1 MPTEAESSIE
11 PLSSTALYRRTDL
24 SSFGFKTT
32 KDLEDVDTL
41 VGQDRALE
49 AVRFAARMRARGYNL
64 FVVGPKGSGK
74 HTAVRRY
81 LRDRA
86 QNFPPPQDQ
95 VYVHNFSDEHRPLA
109 LSLPAGVG
117 PIMAQAMSKM
127 IADLTATVPSVFEG
141 EDYRLR
147 RQAIDKSFSERGE
160 AEFKIVAEEAA
171 KHDLALLRTEQGL
184 AVAPVEDGKPMPQER
199 FAALPEADRERLQ
212 KAIKDIQQQL
222 QEVMRRTPIL
232 ERERQE
238 AIRSLNQSVAEM
250 LIQVEMDEVR
260 ATLPSVPVLNDWLG
274 AARTDLVNHVQ
285 LFARDET
292 PADTQ
297 SRSGPPA
304 PGTAS
309 RRRYEVNVLVTH
321 EADRGAPVV
330 MEDHPTLGRLIGRIE
345 HRAQQG
351 AMITDFTLIRP
362 GALHEANGGYLLL
375 DAQKL
380 VSQPH
385 AWEALKRALYSG
397 KITIEGPGE
406 AAATALAVSIQP
418 ASIPLDIKV
427 VLFGNQQLY
436 LMLSAMDPDF
446 GDLFK
451 VAADFDEVMERD
463 SEHDQLYA

>member
-1 MPTEAESSIE
+1 M
-11 PLSSTALYRRTDL
+11 
-24 SSFGFKTT
+24 
-32 KDLEDVDTL
+32 
-41 VGQDRALE
+41 
-49 AVRFAARMRARGYNL
+49 
-64 FVVGPKGSGK
+64 
-74 HTAVRRY
+74 
-81 LRDRA
+81 
-86 QNFPPPQDQ
+86 
-95 VYVHNFSDEHRPLA
+95 
-109 LSLPAGVG
+109 
-117 PIMAQAMSKM
+117 
-127 IADLTATVPSVFEG
+127 
-141 EDYRLR
+141 
-147 RQAIDKSFSERGE
+147 
-160 AEFKIVAEEAA
+160 
-171 KHDLALLRTEQGL
+171 
-184 AVAPVEDGKPMPQER
+184 
-199 FAALPEADRERLQ
+199 
-212 KAIKDIQQQL
+212 
-222 QEVMRRTPIL
+222 
-232 ERERQE
+232 
-238 AIRSLNQSVAEM
+238 
-250 LIQVEMDEVR
+250 
-260 ATLPSVPVLNDWLG
+260 
-274 AARTDLVNHVQ
+274 
-285 LFARDET
+285 
-292 PADTQ
+292 
-297 SRSGPPA
+297 
-304 PGTAS
+304 
-309 RRRYEVNVLVTH
+309 LVTH

-463 SEHDQLYA
+463 SEHDQLYARLIATVQRRETLRPFDRKAVERVVEHCSRLVSDAEK